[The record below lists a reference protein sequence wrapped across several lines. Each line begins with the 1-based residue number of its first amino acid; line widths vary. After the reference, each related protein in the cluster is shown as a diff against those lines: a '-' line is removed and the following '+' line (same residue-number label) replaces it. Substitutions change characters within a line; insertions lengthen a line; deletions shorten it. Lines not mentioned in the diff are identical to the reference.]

1 MKITQ
6 LVIYPVKSLGGIAL
20 DDACLTAEGLA
31 RDRRWMVVD
40 DVGRFVTQRQLPAM
54 ATIRVSVESEAL
66 VLSHPGVEPLCVP
79 LAARGLTR
87 RSVTVWEDRCDALDE
102 GPEARAWLRAV
113 LGDLR
118 GSGLSLVRFATD
130 HRRRVEPHSLAPG
143 EEAHTGFADGF
154 PFLVSSTATLAELN
168 RRLLAKG
175 LEPVPMSRFRPNI
188 VVETAAPLAEDDWCE
203 LAAADG
209 RWRLGLRKPCQRC
222 KIITVDQR
230 SGVIALAGEPLRTL
244 VEMNARLAPGGYFG
258 QNAILLAGDGARL
271 SVGDTVTSSLA

>member
-40 DVGRFVTQRQLPAM
+40 DVGRFVTQRQMPAM

-118 GSGLSLVRFATD
+118 GSDLSLVRFATD

-209 RWRLGLRKPCQRC
+209 RWRLGLRKSCQRC

>member
-40 DVGRFVTQRQLPAM
+40 DVGRFVTQRQMPAM

-130 HRRRVEPHSLAPG
+130 HRRRVEPHSLASG

>member
-118 GSGLSLVRFATD
+118 GSDLSLVRFATD

-222 KIITVDQR
+222 KITTVDQR

-271 SVGDTVTSSLA
+271 SVGDTVTASLA

>member
-6 LVIYPVKSLGGIAL
+6 LAIYPVKSLGGIAL

-66 VLSHPGVEPLCVP
+66 VLSHPAVEPLRVP

-154 PFLVSSTATLAELN
+154 PFLVTSTATLAELN
-168 RRLLAKG
+168 RRLLAKR

-188 VVETAAPLAEDDWCE
+188 VVETAAPLAEDGWRE

-222 KIITVDQR
+222 KITTVDQR
-230 SGVIALAGEPLRTL
+230 SGVIAVAGEPLRTL
-244 VEMNARLAPGGYFG
+244 VTMNSRLAPGGYFG

-271 SVGDTVTSSLA
+271 SVGDTVAASLA

>member
-1 MKITQ
+1 VKITQ

-40 DVGRFVTQRQLPAM
+40 DVGRFVTQRQMPAM